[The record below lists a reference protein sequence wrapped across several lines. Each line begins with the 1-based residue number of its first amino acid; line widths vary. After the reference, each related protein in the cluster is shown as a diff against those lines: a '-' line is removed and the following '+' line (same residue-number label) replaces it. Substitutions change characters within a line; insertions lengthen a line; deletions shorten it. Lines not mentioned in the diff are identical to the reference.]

1 MNFLNQILKRPNN
14 EKPFVLLVIG
24 KPKDDCK
31 VPVFAEKKK
40 TFNEIT
46 SIF

>member
-24 KPKDDCK
+24 KPKDDCLI
-31 VPVFAEKKK
+31 PVFAEKKK
-40 TFNEIT
+40 SFTKIT